1 MSYKIKM
8 VYIYKVKVEGWAEK
22 GKLGLKFCV
31 KILSS
36 TKLRSNCSKAR
47 LKNIE
52 TLKHMGVCNCKR

>member
-22 GKLGLKFCV
+22 GKLGLTFCG

-36 TKLRSNCSKAR
+36 TNWDPTVQKPDSK
-47 LKNIE
+47 I
-52 TLKHMGVCNCKR
+52 